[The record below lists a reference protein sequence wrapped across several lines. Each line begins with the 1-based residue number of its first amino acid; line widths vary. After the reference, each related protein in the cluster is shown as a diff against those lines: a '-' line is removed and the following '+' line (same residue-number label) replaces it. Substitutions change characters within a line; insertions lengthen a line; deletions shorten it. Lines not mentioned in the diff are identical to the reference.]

1 MDSDPNRVC
10 LHVDQ
15 IIKAHL
21 NKSSEWKQE
30 CVSADLCSHIYSLA
44 LNQLFSL
51 FSVGPLFILQ
61 LKEKRNSMFISFKG
75 SFSVSDVITIHE
87 RLNYWTSILTVRPQ
101 DDEEAKIKLKTKL
114 FLIKTKNHQLMWTWS
129 SGVFT
134 SIPLCF
140 LVTLRAGRGCGPPT
154 PTPPS
159 LPVLGS
165 SFVHCSLC

>member
-21 NKSSEWKQE
+21 NKSSQWKQE

-61 LKEKRNSMFISFKG
+61 LEEKRNSMFISFTG
-75 SFSVSDVITIHE
+75 SFSVSNVITIHE

-101 DDEEAKIKLKTKL
+101 DDEEAKIKNKVIFNQKLKTISWCGREAAGCL
-114 FLIKTKNHQLMWTWS
+114 RPSPFVSRHPASGSGMWPPHPHPTQPARTRQLI
-129 SGVFT
+129 
-134 SIPLCF
+134 
-140 LVTLRAGRGCGPPT
+140 
-154 PTPPS
+154 
-159 LPVLGS
+159 
-165 SFVHCSLC
+165 CSLC